1 MVSTGNLTTG
11 SHQSIQSTPSEST
24 YAPGHNVSVNSDQS
38 G

>member
-11 SHQSIQSTPSEST
+11 SHQSIQPTSEST
-24 YAPGHNVSVNSDQS
+24 NAPGHNVSVNSDQS